1 MEQKLKEEICEKSVS
16 TKIIEKKRE
25 NKSLKEL
32 RIALMLLQYVIFI
45 WKIKRTD
52 GRENAW
58 KAIQ

>member
-16 TKIIEKKRE
+16 TKIVEKKRE

-52 GRENAW
+52 GRENAC

>member
-52 GRENAW
+52 GRENAC
-58 KAIQ
+58 KTIQ